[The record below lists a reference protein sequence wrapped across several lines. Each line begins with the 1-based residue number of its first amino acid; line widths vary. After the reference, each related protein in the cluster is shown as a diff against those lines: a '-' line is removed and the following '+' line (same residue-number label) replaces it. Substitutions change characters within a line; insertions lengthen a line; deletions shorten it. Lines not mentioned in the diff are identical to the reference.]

1 MLEKG
6 PKEKSRA
13 NEAHANGIYI
23 FELHRF
29 EISTRYCHSSFFI
42 FLFLFLFF
50 YEQDREDTNMKQQQR
65 SSNVIIYVEQQMIN
79 DIKAPI
85 KQLTTQLL
93 SSFSTVQG

>member
-13 NEAHANGIYI
+13 NEAHANRIYI
-23 FELHRF
+23 FELHHF

-42 FLFLFLFF
+42 FLFLFF

-65 SSNVIIYVEQQMIN
+65 SSNFIIYVEQQMIN
-79 DIKAPI
+79 YIKVPI